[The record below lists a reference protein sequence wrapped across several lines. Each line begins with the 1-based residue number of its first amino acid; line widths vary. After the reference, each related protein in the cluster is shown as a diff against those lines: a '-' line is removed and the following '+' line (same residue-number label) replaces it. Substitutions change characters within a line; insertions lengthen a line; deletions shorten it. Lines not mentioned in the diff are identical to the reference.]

1 VIVGIETHICVTQ
14 TTIDLLANGHK
25 VYVLA
30 DGVSSCNPQEIAI
43 ALGRLRAAG
52 AIVTTSES
60 FLYECMG
67 DAKIP
72 EFRGIA
78 GLVKESSKDTKD
90 VLSSLLSKI

>member
-1 VIVGIETHICVTQ
+1 M
-14 TTIDLLANGHK
+14 
-25 VYVLA
+25 
-30 DGVSSCNPQEIAI
+30 
-43 ALGRLRAAG
+43 
-52 AIVTTSES
+52 TTSES

-90 VLSSLLSKI
+90 VLSTLLSKI